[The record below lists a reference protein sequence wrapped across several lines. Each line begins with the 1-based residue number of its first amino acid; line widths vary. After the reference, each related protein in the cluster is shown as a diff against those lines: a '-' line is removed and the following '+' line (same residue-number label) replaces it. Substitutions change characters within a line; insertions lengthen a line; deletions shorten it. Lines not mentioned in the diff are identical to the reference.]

1 MQQARIL
8 SFVFHPLWMPLV
20 TYLTVY
26 RFDQTILIS
35 PYGHDLIML
44 LLLLSIV
51 APAASILIMFR
62 NGMLGNLELT
72 DRKQRTIPFTI
83 VIFYYTLMLVVL
95 WWRAPGLPRPVFAML
110 IGMLAML
117 MLGMVINRFWKISVH
132 MMAQGGWFGTLL
144 ALGLRVESDLVFQL
158 VVATLIAGLVG
169 YARVKL
175 GVHTTQQVLAGFAL
189 GAAVNAAAQLTVPG
203 VY

>member
-72 DRKQRTIPFTI
+72 ERKQRTIPFTI

-158 VVATLIAGLVG
+158 VAATLIAGLVG

-189 GAAVNAAAQLTVPG
+189 GVAVNAAAQLTVPG

>member
-8 SFVFHPLWMPLV
+8 SFVFHPVWMPLV

-26 RFDQTILIS
+26 HFDQTMLIS

-44 LLLLSIV
+44 LLLLSIL
-51 APAASILIMFR
+51 APAVSILIMVR

-72 DRKQRTIPFTI
+72 ERKERTIPFTI

-110 IGMLAML
+110 IGVLAL
-117 MLGMVINRFWKISVH
+117 LVLGLVINRFWKISVH
-132 MMAQGGWFGTLL
+132 MMAQGGWFGTLV
-144 ALGLRVESDLVFQL
+144 ALGLRAESDLVFQL
-158 VVATLIAGLVG
+158 MVATLIAGLVG

-175 GVHTTQQVLAGFAL
+175 GVHSTQQVLAGFAL
-189 GAAVNAAAQLTVPG
+189 GAIVNAAAQLTVPG